1 MGTFKYAEA
10 GLGVGVEGGGD
21 LLSGLFVVTR
31 REQSVSDFMSFKRG
45 AGGIQPVGC
54 ATAEAHERTA
64 VWFRTESR
72 T

>member
-10 GLGVGVEGGGD
+10 GLGVGVGGGGD

-54 ATAEAHERTA
+54 ATAEAYETTA